1 MSPVGIAQ
9 IWHGCQMREDLG
21 EIVALGRPHA
31 RSRRLSVLLFFAYA
45 SLVAVFQGVANILLP
60 ATVERIAPASK
71 LSTLAVLST
80 VSAIA
85 TVCALLAGGAVS
97 DRTFSRWGRRTPS
110 LAVSCVTSI
119 VLMLAVGTAVSTVSL
134 MVLMPLLWF
143 SCNYYQGVLLAILP
157 DRIPEQEQG
166 FASSAIGVGVPVG
179 LFVGVNLAAWAPNP
193 MLGYALLTIP
203 LAVSTAALF
212 FVEPERASMY
222 HDHREATSDAGVITP
237 YFSAFADRD
246 FSLAFAARF
255 LLFLAYYTISGYLFY
270 IVQDYVGVSHL
281 PSRNAGM
288 AVSSVMSLLTVGW
301 LVITPLTALIS
312 DRAGDTAK
320 IVAWTS
326 VAIGAVMLVPA
337 FSNSWTAML
346 AFGAGLGLTFGV
358 YFAID
363 IKLSAMV
370 LASKQDAGR
379 DMGFLVLAGSGPTV
393 LAPAIAAGIITQA
406 SFPALFI
413 FGGLTALAGGVAAYF
428 IQTRR

>member
-1 MSPVGIAQ
+1 
-9 IWHGCQMREDLG
+9 
-21 EIVALGRPHA
+21 
-31 RSRRLSVLLFFAYA
+31 
-45 SLVAVFQGVANILLP
+45 
-60 ATVERIAPASK
+60 
-71 LSTLAVLST
+71 
-80 VSAIA
+80 
-85 TVCALLAGGAVS
+85 
-97 DRTFSRWGRRTPS
+97 
-110 LAVSCVTSI
+110 
-119 VLMLAVGTAVSTVSL
+119 MLAVGAAVSTVSL

-179 LFVGVNLAAWAPNP
+179 LFVGVNLAAWAQNT

-203 LAVSTAALF
+203 LAVSTAALI
-212 FVEPERASMY
+212 FVEPERVSTY
-222 HDHREATSDAGVITP
+222 NDHREAGSDAGVITP

-246 FSLAFAARF
+246 FRLAFAARF

-312 DRAGDTAK
+312 DRAGDTAR

-346 AFGAGLGLTFGV
+346 VFGAGLGLTFGV

-370 LASKQDAGR
+370 LTSKEDAGR

-393 LAPAIAAGIITQA
+393 LAPAIAAGIITHG
-406 SFPALFI
+406 SFPALFV
-413 FGGLTALAGGVAAYF
+413 FGGLTALAGGGAAYF